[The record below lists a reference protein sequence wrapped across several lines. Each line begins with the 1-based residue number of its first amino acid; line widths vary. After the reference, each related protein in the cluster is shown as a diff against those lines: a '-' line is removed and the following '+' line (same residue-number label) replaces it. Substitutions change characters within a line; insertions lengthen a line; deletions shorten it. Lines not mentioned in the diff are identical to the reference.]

1 MNTVRTVSDTKRSF
15 YTLHTRPIAS
25 VYRRVVEELMVE
37 IHLLRV
43 NENFRYDPIFAL
55 GVVGVFDRFMDGYEP
70 SADRESIFNA
80 LCRSEEIDPVQ
91 FRAQAQMAQAVGV
104 QHQSAESLLM
114 WVKQAAETGG
124 GDVAGALNTIAHNA
138 QFKYSRL
145 FAIGLH
151 NLIEA
156 ADATLMMD
164 EAKLNAYIEQLA
176 EPLNLSA
183 SKIQKDL
190 ELYRSNL
197 DKLQQARK
205 AMAEFIEGERRRQ
218 QQRAEAQQQAAVAA
232 ESPENQ
238 EPDSTASSSKVS

>member
-1 MNTVRTVSDTKRSF
+1 VNTVRTVSDTKRAF

-43 NENFRYDPIFAL
+43 NENFCYDPIFAL
-55 GVVGVFDRFMDGYEP
+55 GVVGTFDRFMDGYEP
-70 SADRESIFNA
+70 TADRDSIFSA
-80 LCRSEEIDPVQ
+80 LCRSEEIDPAQ
-91 FRAQAQMAQAVGV
+91 FRAQAQIAEAVGT
-104 QHQSAESLLM
+104 QHQSAESLLA
-114 WVKQAAETGG
+114 WIKQAVETNG
-124 GDVAGALNTIAHNA
+124 GDMAGALHTIAHNA
-138 QFKYSRL
+138 KFKYSRL
-145 FAIGLH
+145 FAIGLY

-156 ADATLMMD
+156 ADPTLVTD
-164 EAKLNAYIEQLA
+164 EAKLNAYIEQIA

-218 QQRAEAQQQAAVAA
+218 QQRAEAQQQAAVVA
-232 ESPENQ
+232 ESTDPQ
-238 EPDSTASSSKVS
+238 EPDSTASSSEVS